1 MGVVWKFWQQ
11 ESEVGMGDQRRE
23 GHVKMETGEIPWWS
37 HG

>member
-1 MGVVWKFWQQ
+1 MISDLIGERQR
-11 ESEVGMGDQRRE
+11 EMGDQRRE